1 MAAHSEPCDFSIS
14 LRATAKCMFSK
25 VLFSSAGSSH
35 ACLMAS
41 SLSDNG
47 PNSLLLYNVGGDIEL
62 HGHWRP
68 TQHMSGR

>member
-1 MAAHSEPCDFSIS
+1 
-14 LRATAKCMFSK
+14 
-25 VLFSSAGSSH
+25 
-35 ACLMAS
+35 MAS
-41 SLSDNG
+41 PLSDNG